1 MMRTGRP
8 RTRERSVDIAQ
19 RLLDLEKAADFTE
32 EIMASRRF
40 MHKLEALIPIGKAMK
55 ILTTEK

>member
-1 MMRTGRP
+1 M
-8 RTRERSVDIAQ
+8 AQ